1 MGNPPLVVLL
11 AQRRFQPR
19 KRFSALEKSWRS
31 PNRQRRRGCW
41 MISVTAAAGLGGSMV
56 LREFDANGV
65 PVPGAGLQSR
75 EGDRDRDPVQCPD
88 RRRGYSARR
97 NVEFGVG

>member
-1 MGNPPLVVLL
+1 
-11 AQRRFQPR
+11 
-19 KRFSALEKSWRS
+19 
-31 PNRQRRRGCW
+31 

-97 NVEFGVG
+97 NVEFGVGGYELFGVKPTTFAEFARRHASALLGEG